1 MVNSGQSP
9 GVEVVFHSAEITNS
23 DVFSLSTWE
32 SSGKVGLR
40 TNGTNPMKQNPL
52 RNGATTTGVAS
63 TASTHVTCHQQNRIS
78 RLLSINL
85 LPRKGDDIGLLLTK
99 EPRIVRF
106 RRLGS
111 VHGSHERGRIG
122 PLAHGRE
129 LLLAEGAFPAGDL
142 ERYDHTL

>member
-9 GVEVVFHSAEITNS
+9 GVEVVFHSAEMTNS

-78 RLLSINL
+78 RILSSTSSHAKVSTL
-85 LPRKGDDIGLLLTK
+85 GYYLPKNPASFVFADS
-99 EPRIVRF
+99 EPYMAPMSADALV
-106 RRLGS
+106 L
-111 VHGSHERGRIG
+111 SHMDES
-122 PLAHGRE
+122 
-129 LLLAEGAFPAGDL
+129 FCWQ
-142 ERYDHTL
+142 